1 MRWLKNIVMAGLL
14 LAAAAVTLG
23 TLFSDHSADY
33 GEVGLPSGGMIH
45 LPSGA
50 VTVYL
55 GTSGESPDGAAPGTQ
70 GLAFQVFPAAG
81 GDALPMSSA
90 GGSISAEGTQRSEV
104 IGEHGAIAKVDVAD
118 AGEYRVEA
126 SSDVQPGLASLK
138 FGTNPATALAAKW
151 KLLAGLVAGAF
162 LVALIPVPRR
172 KKRWQDDPETPG
184 AAETSEAPSDWTS
197 STPRAPYVG

>member
-1 MRWLKNIVMAGLL
+1 MRWLKHIVMAGLL
-14 LAAAAVTLG
+14 LAAAALTLG

-45 LPSGA
+45 LPSGT

-70 GLAFQVFPAAG
+70 GFAFHVFPAAG

-104 IGEHGAIAKVDVAD
+104 IGEHGAIGKVDVPS

-126 SSDVQPGLASLK
+126 DSNVQPGLASLK
-138 FGTNPATALAAKW
+138 FGTNPVTALAAKW

-184 AAETSEAPSDWTS
+184 AAETSETSSDWTS
-197 STPRAPYVG
+197 STRRAPYAG